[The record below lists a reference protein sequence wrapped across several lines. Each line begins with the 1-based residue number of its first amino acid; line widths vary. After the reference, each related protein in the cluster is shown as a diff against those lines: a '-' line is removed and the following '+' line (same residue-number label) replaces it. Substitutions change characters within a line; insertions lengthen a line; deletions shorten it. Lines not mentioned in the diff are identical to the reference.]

1 MESYG
6 FLEITF
12 NIKCLQVT
20 TSTYKWVVMVNI
32 KYDHLWII

>member
-12 NIKCLQVT
+12 DIKCLQVT
-20 TSTYKWVVMVNI
+20 TSTYKRVVVVDI
-32 KYDHLWII
+32 KNDY